1 MSRIKLLDQNTIDQI
16 AAGEVVER
24 PLSVVKELVENA
36 MDAGANIISV
46 EIKDGG
52 IGFIRVS
59 DNGRGIEKDQV
70 EDAFLRHAT
79 SKITDALDLAN
90 IRSLGFRGE
99 ALSSIAAVSRIELI
113 TKTKEALSGIHYS
126 LTAGAEAQVN
136 EIGAP
141 EGSTVLVRNL
151 FFNVPVR
158 RKFLKRPQTEAAYVT
173 ECMERLALSRP
184 DISLKYTNNGIV
196 RFHTSGLGDT
206 RETIYRLFGKDIV
219 AKLLAIDAKNAAAS
233 MQLSGYLGRPELNR
247 SNRNFEFFFV
257 NGRHVGGN
265 VLRSALEDGYHPYV
279 MQHKFP
285 FAVLSLEIDTALV
298 DVNVHPGKME
308 LRFSDE
314 KAVYDF
320 ICESVGQCLARYQ
333 QITSTEA
340 VKVTRPL
347 ISKISTPEPFEVER
361 SRNTPHLAVAE
372 DYTYKLQDDK
382 AQMTEKMAKLLPW
395 HFAKS
400 GDAHGD
406 PVIIKSGREVGVEQ
420 LDLFE
425 ERFLSD
431 ESRGKYKVL
440 GQIFSTYWLA
450 LLDEQLIFID
460 QHAAHEK
467 IKYEQLLSKLSDN
480 ELLSQNL
487 SPPLILEL
495 SQYQEDLLQI
505 HMDVFSRCGFEIEA
519 IGPSTHAL
527 RCVPAELFGLTS
539 RAMFDEIL
547 DSLSKLSG
555 AQAADSAMKSIARTA
570 CKAAVKANQV
580 MGNEEFA
587 ALIDELVGL
596 DNPYFCP
603 HGRPTMISMGKSE
616 IERKFKRI

>member
-52 IGFIRVS
+52 ISFIRVS

-79 SKITDALDLAN
+79 SKIADALDLTN

-113 TKTKEALSGIHYS
+113 TKTKDALSGIHYT
-126 LTAGAEAQVN
+126 LTAGAEATMN

-141 EGSTVLVRNL
+141 EGSTFLVRNL

-184 DISLKYTNNGIV
+184 DISLKYTNNGML
-196 RFHTSGLGDT
+196 RFHTSGSGDT
-206 RETIYRLFGKDIV
+206 LETIYRLFGKDI
-219 AKLLAIDAKNAAAS
+219 AANLLAIDVKNPAGS
-233 MQLSGYLGRPELNR
+233 MRLCGYLGRPLLNR

-257 NGRHVGGN
+257 NGRYVSGN
-265 VLRSALEDGYHPYV
+265 VLRNALEDGYHPYV
-279 MQHKFP
+279 MQHRFP
-285 FAVLSLEIDTALV
+285 FAVLGLEIDGALV

-314 KAVYDF
+314 QDVYNF
-320 ICESVGQCLARYQ
+320 ICESVEGCLKAYQ
-333 QITSTEA
+333 HITSTEA

-347 ISKISTPEPFEVER
+347 ISKISSPEPFEVER
-361 SRNTPHLAVAE
+361 SKNTPDLAVAE
-372 DYTYKLQDDK
+372 DYIYKLQDDK
-382 AQMTEKMAKLLPW
+382 TQMTEKIAKLLPQ
-395 HFAKS
+395 HFTKS
-400 GDAHGD
+400 SDVSSD
-406 PVIIKSGREVGVEQ
+406 TVIIKSGKDVNVEQ

-431 ESRGKYKVL
+431 ETKGKYQVL
-440 GQIFSTYWLA
+440 GQIFGTYWLA

-467 IKYEQLLSKLSDN
+467 IKYEKLLG
-480 ELLSQNL
+480 ELLDNQLVSQNL
-487 SPPLILEL
+487 SPPLVLEL
-495 SQYQEDLLQI
+495 SKHEEDILQI
-505 HMDVFSRCGFEIEA
+505 HMDTFSRCGFEIDA
-519 IGPSTHAL
+519 VGPSTYAL
-527 RCVPAELFGLTS
+527 RCAPAELFGLSS
-539 RAMFDEIL
+539 RAMFDEIM

-555 AQAADSAMKSIARTA
+555 PQMADSAVKSIARAA
-570 CKAAVKANQV
+570 CKAAVKANKL

-603 HGRPTMISMGKSE
+603 HGRPTMISMSKSE